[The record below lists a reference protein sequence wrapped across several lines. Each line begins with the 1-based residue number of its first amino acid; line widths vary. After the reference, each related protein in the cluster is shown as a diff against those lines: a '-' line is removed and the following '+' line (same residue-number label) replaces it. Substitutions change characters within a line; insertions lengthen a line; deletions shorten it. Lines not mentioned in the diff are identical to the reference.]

1 MTTKEQQQSKLE
13 RADRANCT
21 GGSPTGA
28 HHWVLGS
35 PSATMKG
42 ECKYCHAE
50 RAFTP
55 FEDEVGFNNSPK
67 KKRAAAAATA
77 ASAKKIPA
85 PALPEA
91 PVPESN
97 TPPSAED

>member
-21 GGSPTGA
+21 GSPTGA

-67 KKRAAAAATA
+67 KKRAADDDLSLDIDEPAR
-77 ASAKKIPA
+77 ASR
-85 PALPEA
+85 
-91 PVPESN
+91 S
-97 TPPSAED
+97 SASRRIGGQKRRFLD

>member
-1 MTTKEQQQSKLE
+1 VTTKEQQQSKLE
-13 RADRANCT
+13 RAGRANCT

-77 ASAKKIPA
+77 ASTKKVTPA
-85 PALPEA
+85 PAEAPAPTPEPASEPEA
-91 PVPESN
+91 
-97 TPPSAED
+97 

>member
-1 MTTKEQQQSKLE
+1 VTTKEQLQSKAE
-13 RADRANCT
+13 RIDRANCE
-21 GGSPTGA
+21 GSPTGA

-77 ASAKKIPA
+77 ATAKQA
-85 PALPEA
+85 
-91 PVPESN
+91 
-97 TPPSAED
+97 TPSA

>member
-1 MTTKEQQQSKLE
+1 LTTKEQPQIKAE
-13 RADRANCT
+13 RSSVCAD
-21 GGSPTGA
+21 SPTGA

-35 PSATMKG
+35 PSATMTG

-67 KKRAAAAATA
+67 KKRAAAAN
-77 ASAKKIPA
+77 ASK
-85 PALPEA
+85 
-91 PVPESN
+91 S
-97 TPPSAED
+97 

>member
-13 RADRANCT
+13 RVERANCS
-21 GGSPTGA
+21 GDSPTGA

-42 ECKYCHAE
+42 QCKYCQAE

-67 KKRAAAAATA
+67 KKRAAAASS
-77 ASAKKIPA
+77 ASAKK
-85 PALPEA
+85 LPDD
-91 PVPESN
+91 
-97 TPPSAED
+97 TPSE